1 MPRRPSRG
9 VNTVLAFEAVI
20 ALFKF
25 LANVANELLT
35 AKLAVYSDPEPK
47 GYTDITANPQ
57 KKIYGLMQ

>member
-1 MPRRPSRG
+1 
-9 VNTVLAFEAVI
+9 
-20 ALFKF
+20 